1 MERCALCREEDT
13 ALYENGVP
21 ICLKCSTERENNT
34 STKPPASARSVQNIL
49 VEQIVGATNRVNKAT
64 HAFFEVMGQVPTGF
78 PHPDGSQRIHNAS
91 LELSTA
97 RKELMKAH
105 TRLDDFLK
113 KGIVPADLGR
123 TG

>member
-1 MERCALCREEDT
+1 MERCALCKEEDT
-13 ALYENGVP
+13 ALYEDGVP
-21 ICLKCSTERENNT
+21 VCLKCANERENKA
-34 STKPPASARSVQNIL
+34 SQKPSSAQSVQNIL
-49 VEQIVGATNRVNKAT
+49 VEQIVEATNRVNKAT

-113 KGIVPADLGR
+113 KGIMPADARRSG
-123 TG
+123 

>member
-1 MERCALCREEDT
+1 
-13 ALYENGVP
+13 
-21 ICLKCSTERENNT
+21 
-34 STKPPASARSVQNIL
+34 
-49 VEQIVGATNRVNKAT
+49 VNKAT

-105 TRLDDFLK
+105 ARLDDFLK
-113 KGIVPADLGR
+113 NGIVPADVRRSG
-123 TG
+123 